1 MRLILRYFIVRFA
14 IQDGYFAYKSG
25 SSNSTELSNVMK
37 VKDKEVVSVVDT
49 KTHELKKT
57 LKKKK

>member
-1 MRLILRYFIVRFA
+1 VRFA